1 MATATSNGRMG
12 PHLHQVLSSPS
23 LSLTFVRADLMHSSN
38 ASVSRKD
45 KLMECG
51 NGIDG
56 IDSQRHVFSAVVA
69 CLSGFRGQERSRIY
83 DHIIRGGGTVTTL
96 LTQSCTHLITSELR
110 GAKCH
115 TAMSLPNIKIVSAL
129 WFKRSVSN
137 GRKEEED
144 SYDARAPLN
153 DLISALPNDIL
164 LDILHTHGKQVQY
177 VNQCILSATACRH
190 VWWRA
195 T

>member
-1 MATATSNGRMG
+1 
-12 PHLHQVLSSPS
+12 
-23 LSLTFVRADLMHSSN
+23 
-38 ASVSRKD
+38 
-45 KLMECG
+45 MECG
-51 NGIDG
+51 NGING
-56 IDSQRHVFSAVVA
+56 IDSKRHIFSAVVA

-83 DHIIRGGGTVTTL
+83 DHIIRGGGTVTTF

-115 TAMSLPNIKIVSAL
+115 TAMSLPNIKIVSFL
-129 WFKRSVSN
+129 WFKRSVTN
-137 GRKEEED
+137 GRKEKED

-153 DLISALPNDIL
+153 DLISAPIPL
-164 LDILHTHGKQVQY
+164 LDILHTHGKQVQS
-177 VNQCILSATACRH
+177 VNQWILSATACRH